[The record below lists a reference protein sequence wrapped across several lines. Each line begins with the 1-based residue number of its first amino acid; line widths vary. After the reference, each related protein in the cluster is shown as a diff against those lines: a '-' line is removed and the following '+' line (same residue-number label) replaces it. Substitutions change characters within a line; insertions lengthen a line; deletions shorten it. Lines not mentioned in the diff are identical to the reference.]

1 MSNLKDDIKSTIDS
15 CDELSELKNCEVEAY
30 DSNDCLLLDVDNVLD
45 CVLDKVQFQDGVK
58 DISYLCGQISA
69 LTTVGVSAETAAA
82 LLFDSE
88 STRNICDN
96 NIECSNITAK
106 AAQEHLKTE
115 QENVYKQSL

>member
-1 MSNLKDDIKSTIDS
+1 MSNLKDDIKSAIDS
-15 CDELSELKNCEVEAY
+15 CEELKNCEVEAY
-30 DSNDCLLLDVDNVLD
+30 DSNECLLLDVDNILD
-45 CVLDKVQFQDGVK
+45 CVLDKSQFQDGIN